1 MFLLA
6 ALSLVAESRPRPRPS
21 KLRWWLSV
29 AALSAAAALDVHSSW
44 GRREL
49 NPMLQSPNGRFN
61 ARGLAVKS
69 SILGTSC
76 GLQWLLLERRP
87 GAVNTLTTANL
98 GLASWTAG
106 VAAHNLRK

>member
-1 MFLLA
+1 VFLLA

-76 GLQWLLLERRP
+76 GLQWLLLERRWLWLLL
-87 GAVNTLTTANL
+87 ALLALTWF
-98 GLASWTAG
+98 AS
-106 VAAHNLRK
+106 RKHKLI